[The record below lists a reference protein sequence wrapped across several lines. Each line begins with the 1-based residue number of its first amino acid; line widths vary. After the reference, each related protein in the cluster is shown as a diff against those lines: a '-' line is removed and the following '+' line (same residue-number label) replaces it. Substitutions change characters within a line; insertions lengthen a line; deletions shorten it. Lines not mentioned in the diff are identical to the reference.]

1 MAVEAD
7 AHHVEGLPLVP
18 VGGRPDRHDARDA
31 LAVLEPDLHSDGR
44 RSRTDRQQ
52 VVVDG
57 EPGRLGLR
65 GSRVALC
72 AHRVDVAAGR
82 GAVVAGDLALA
93 PAEVVDRRDVGQE
106 VEAFLVAQ
114 VCARLDDPRRI
125 DDERG
130 LAVRVLAL
138 DEARDALESQLATPR
153 ISYAGGTPALIFSWR
168 RTIPSSS
175 ASGLGGH
182 PGTWMSTGTILSTPW
197 RIA

>member
-7 AHHVEGLPLVP
+7 PHHVEGLPLVP
-18 VGGRPDRHDARDA
+18 VGGWPHRHDARDA
-31 LAVLEPDLHSDGR
+31 LAVLEPDLDADGR
-44 RSRTDRQQ
+44 RPFPDGEQ
-52 VVVDG
+52 VVVDR
-57 EPGRLGLR
+57 EPRRLGLR
-65 GSRVALC
+65 RPRVALR
-72 AHRVDVAAGR
+72 AQRVDVAPGR
-82 GAVVAGDLALA
+82 GAVVAGDRALA
-93 PAEVVDRRDVGQE
+93 PAEVVDGRDVGQE
-106 VEAFLVAQ
+106 VEALLVAQ
-114 VCARLDDPRRI
+114 VRARLEEPSGV

-130 LAVRVLAL
+130 LAVRILAL
-138 DEARDALESQLATPR
+138 DEPRDSFERQLATPR

>member
-18 VGGRPDRHDARDA
+18 VRGRPDRHDARDA
-31 LAVLEPDLHSDGR
+31 RAVLEPDLHPDDGR
-44 RSRTDRQQ
+44 ASPDREQ

-57 EPGRLGLR
+57 EPGRLRLR
-65 GSRVALC
+65 RPRVALR
-72 AHRVDVAAGR
+72 AQRVDVAAGR
-82 GAVVAGDLALA
+82 GAVVAGDAALA
-93 PAEVVDRRDVGQE
+93 PAEVVDGRDVGQE
-106 VEAFLVAQ
+106 VEALLVAQ
-114 VCARLDDPRRI
+114 VRAGLDETCRVY
-125 DDERG
+125 DERR

-138 DEARDALESQLATPR
+138 DEPRNAFEGQLATPR
-153 ISYAGGTPALIFSWR
+153 ISYAGGTPALIFSWS
-168 RTIPSSS
+168 RTMPSSS